1 MSSMTAKEK
10 ARTSE
15 RRRGA
20 PRARPRTASASGT
33 PSSGT
38 PGKSSQKS
46 RIGHDWNTLLR
57 RLRCWR
63 KRARTALGKL
73 NAVPPAVR
81 TIAIAAVA
89 LGLFSVTNFV
99 YHVLRKP
106 TEMFFPV
113 SGALNKMP
121 AETWRQYAP
130 LFKEYST
137 ATITPELLAAL
148 AQVES
153 AGNPV
158 ARTYWR
164 WRLTWHPF
172 EIYQPA
178 SSAVGMYQ
186 LTDAAFADARHY
198 CIRHHAVV
206 KEGAWNDW
214 NSCWFNRFYS
224 RVMPSHA
231 IELTAVSLD
240 RNVVEILARRPSAAV
255 SSQQTQDLAAIA
267 HLCGAGPAAAFAR
280 RGFQL
285 MPDERCGDHDVAI
298 YLARVNAMKRQF
310 QRLIAEM

>member
-1 MSSMTAKEK
+1 M
-10 ARTSE
+10 
-15 RRRGA
+15 
-20 PRARPRTASASGT
+20 
-33 PSSGT
+33 
-38 PGKSSQKS
+38 
-46 RIGHDWNTLLR
+46 
-57 RLRCWR
+57 
-63 KRARTALGKL
+63 ALSKL
-73 NAVPPAVR
+73 NAMPPAVR
-81 TIAIAAVA
+81 TIAIAAMV
-89 LGLFSVTNFV
+89 LGVFSVTNFV

-137 ATITPELLAAL
+137 ATVTPELLAAL

-164 WRLTWHPF
+164 WRMTWYPF

-186 LTDAAFADARHY
+186 LTDAAFADAWHY
-198 CIRHHAVV
+198 CIRHHTVV
-206 KEGAWNDW
+206 KECASNDW

-224 RVMPSHA
+224 RVVPSNA

-240 RNVVEILARRPSAAV
+240 RKTVEILARHSSTAA
-255 SSQQTQDLAAIA
+255 SSQHTQDLAAIV
-267 HLCGAGPAAAFAR
+267 HLCGPGRAAAFAR
-280 RGFQL
+280 HGFQL

-310 QRLIAEM
+310 QRFVTEK